1 MYYVLIAGPAGAGK
15 STLVKALSEWM
26 LDHSMDVARVN
37 FDPAAEVLPYV
48 PDVDVR
54 RYVNARDLMVE
65 RGLGPNGALIA
76 SVDFLVNYVLEIK
89 EEVEETKSNYA
100 LVDLPGQLEVVA
112 FRRLGP
118 IVLKELVR
126 GCKSV
131 LVFLTDVR
139 LASDPAS
146 SISVALLALS
156 TLYRISI
163 PMALAVNKI
172 DLLFKNEK
180 GRDLSKI
187 HLIRMLSENYSCA
200 ELSSSTLYTDPEISE
215 KLCEVIRE
223 ALGDVIPISA
233 REGTGLDSLYASIQ
247 RVLAGGEDYLTE
259 EPSGYY

>member
-26 LDHSMDVARVN
+26 LDHSMDVAKVN

-65 RGLGPNGALIA
+65 RNLGPNGALIA

-89 EEVEETKSNYA
+89 EEIEEIKSNYA
-100 LVDLPGQLEVVA
+100 LIDLPGQLEVVA

-118 IVLKELVR
+118 IVLKELIR

-146 SISVALLALS
+146 SLSVALLALS
-156 TLYRISI
+156 TLYRIGM
-163 PMALAVNKI
+163 PMTLAVNKI
-172 DLLFKNEK
+172 DLLSRTSNKA
-180 GRDLSKI
+180 DLSKI
-187 HLIRMLSENYSCA
+187 HLIRMLSDTYSCA
-200 ELSSSTLYTDPEISE
+200 ELGSSTLYTDPEISV
-215 KLCEVIRE
+215 KICEVIRE
-223 ALGDVIPISA
+223 VLGDVIPVSA
-233 REGTGLDSLYASIQ
+233 REGVGLDSLYASIQ